1 MKTPDIISSMKENIQ
16 QPLQQQ
22 QTKTE
27 KLKQIENSIIIPVKT
42 LSASSVE
49 TDKSPTST
57 TSTTTLDKST
67 FSYTD
72 FILQHKINVLKCNNQ
87 IKELHTVLRD
97 KNTSHSDFKFYSDR
111 LIRLLVEEGLN
122 ELPYSE
128 CKVTTPGNCE
138 YNGVKYIKGVC
149 GVSIMRSGEAME
161 KGLRECCRS
170 IRIGKILIQSS
181 DEDSKKN
188 SVVYAKFP
196 NDIVSRKIL
205 LMYPITTTG
214 STINLAINVL
224 KEHNVSENN
233 IILLCLF
240 STPNGLLAVR
250 NQFPNV
256 HILTSEI
263 FASVPTDF
271 GQRYFG
277 TE

>member
-97 KNTSHSDFKFYSDR
+97 KY
-111 LIRLLVEEGLN
+111 
-122 ELPYSE
+122 
-128 CKVTTPGNCE
+128 
-138 YNGVKYIKGVC
+138 
-149 GVSIMRSGEAME
+149 
-161 KGLRECCRS
+161 
-170 IRIGKILIQSS
+170 
-181 DEDSKKN
+181 
-188 SVVYAKFP
+188 
-196 NDIVSRKIL
+196 
-205 LMYPITTTG
+205 
-214 STINLAINVL
+214 LA
-224 KEHNVSENN
+224 H
-233 IILLCLF
+233 LF
-240 STPNGLLAVR
+240 V
-250 NQFPNV
+250 
-256 HILTSEI
+256 
-263 FASVPTDF
+263 
-271 GQRYFG
+271 
-277 TE
+277 